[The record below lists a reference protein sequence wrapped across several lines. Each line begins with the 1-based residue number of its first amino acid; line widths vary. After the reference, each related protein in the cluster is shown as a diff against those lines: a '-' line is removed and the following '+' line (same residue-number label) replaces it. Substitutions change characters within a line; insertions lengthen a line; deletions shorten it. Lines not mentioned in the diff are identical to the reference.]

1 MTELT
6 SSSEVLTQTK
16 VLNDGI
22 ENAFIQLGLNLLE
35 VEERELW
42 KEAGYESFVD
52 YYTQELGRNKSTIT
66 KLTRFARF
74 VKETN
79 LSLEDL
85 HGIKY
90 TNGYEALLL
99 HVADKPELVLAEARE
114 NTSAEIRRNIH
125 EKTPHVPDFKSV
137 CVVPGCWTP
146 EDTHP

>member
-52 YYTQELGRNKSTIT
+52 YYTQELRRNKSTIS
-66 KLTRFARF
+66 KLCTVARF
-74 VKETN
+74 VKENHLQQAELPPYTN
-79 LSLEDL
+79 LYQALQL
-85 HGIKY
+85 HG
-90 TNGYEALLL
+90 
-99 HVADKPELVLAEARE
+99 ADKPELVVAEASE
-114 NTSAEIRRNIH
+114 NTTSEIRKNLQ